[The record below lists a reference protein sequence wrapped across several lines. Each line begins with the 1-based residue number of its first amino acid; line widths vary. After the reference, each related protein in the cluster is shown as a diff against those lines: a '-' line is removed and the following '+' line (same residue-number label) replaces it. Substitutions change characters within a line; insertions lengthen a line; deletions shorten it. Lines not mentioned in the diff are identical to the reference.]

1 MAQRPQSTSAQQQP
15 FINLVEVEQLAKATL
30 PKMAYDY
37 FAAGAETEQT
47 VGDNRSAF
55 GQYRILPRILVDVS
69 KVSTSCN
76 MFGYSMAMPLLVA
89 PMAMHGLA
97 HSDKELGTARAA
109 AAVNIPMCVST
120 MANMS
125 LQEVA
130 AQAQH
135 PCMLFQLYVI
145 RDRQIVEG
153 WVRQAEA
160 AGYKALMITVDAP
173 RLGRRE
179 ADERNRFRLP
189 DHLHMANLQVLA
201 EKRAAGQPGSTALL
215 DARDSSHS
223 SGLFELFAREVD
235 DTLTWEAIPWLRSI
249 TKLPIYIKGVLS
261 PADALLAL
269 QHGVDGIVVSNHGGR
284 QLDYSPAAL
293 DMLPGVVAAVGGRLP
308 VLMDGGIRRGTDVLK
323 ALALGASAVLLG
335 RPVIYGLAVGGQQGV
350 QQVLQTIQPRTRS
363 TPSRHSRALKAHKD
377 TQLRQPAW
385 QQHQQQQV
393 AVAAAAACAAPP
405 LAAPGAAQQQAA
417 YPRGSSG
424 VPNPLAGELPHMQA
438 VSAADVHGAARSNAS
453 STSLPL
459 VALEHDE
466 GMLSPN
472 GSLHS
477 SGVRHLTSDDDASL
491 IRDNSVPSHAYGRP
505 EPAPYKPVAGP
516 GSTAHVTVQLAPINT
531 RRVDKDE
538 LPQLV
543 HDQDQQQ
550 QQQPED
556 AWQHVTLAAD
566 GRGDAAAG
574 GANAGHDDDN
584 ASSCAGIVPPGSQQ
598 PLPPF
603 WGQLTLRAVLV
614 GLVVGFGFVLLNM
627 RLALVTGLTANLQVV
642 IAGACWALLRCY
654 TALLGRDMACIRTL
668 TAPEVSVAA
677 STALAVSSSA
687 AAAGF
692 GSVLL
697 ALQEPVAQRVGSSIP
712 GNLPSLVWQLGYWRL
727 VGYMMMVGLSGALLV
742 LPFRKLLFARP
753 SMTFAT
759 GAAAGQLLNAL
770 HTPAMSYHGHKQM
783 ARFAQWSAIS
793 FVFSGYQWVF
803 NHPACNGFRRF
814 PTFGLQALRYTW
826 NFDFA
831 LPFVGLGILAPISV
845 AWSMLLGGLLSWGL
859 LWPLLSRMEGTWFP
873 QRLEPWDIRGAY
885 GYYLTV
891 AMALLLSD
899 AAYHMVKG
907 IVGAVL
913 ARRIAAGCGKDGA
926 AVVCEEQ
933 RTATGR
939 AAVLD
944 ELEHAAEAAAA
955 GAGKKRSKGKG
966 KGGKSPW
973 MVEALRIVETDTLS
987 DASSLQF
994 SMAAMERALRQHIF
1008 MSDGMRGWHAVL
1020 GFLALAAAAAFAL
1033 PALVS
1038 TGAATATTTL
1048 SAAQAAAGH
1057 LRVYHVLIAG
1067 VLAAV
1072 AGLANA
1078 RGAGVTDLNM
1088 ADAYAK
1094 IGMLVF
1100 AAWAG
1105 QGAGSAGTAL
1115 ACGGLLLGVSTTA
1128 VNALYAWRAGFMA
1141 MASPTAIFIAH
1152 MIGLAASCLLTPA
1165 AWMLFDQSAGPA
1177 GVMGS
1182 VSSSSLLAA
1191 DGFFASPMAAIFRQT
1206 AVLATAGVSALPAHA
1221 LWVAFSALIV
1231 GVALNALRDTLPMQ
1245 LRGVVPIP
1253 AAVGVVFMSGASIAV
1268 DLAVGAAARIFWRLR
1283 YPRSADAYALVV
1295 GCALIA
1301 GEGLWGLGKG
1311 LLAAFGVQAPICM
1324 TFSVPPRV

>member
-1 MAQRPQSTSAQQQP
+1 MAAAPAAAGGSGSSSSMRRTPSVTFIEPPPTVREEQPSARIRYSQLFKSMTGGSFISGGGISDADFSKHAFDSAAQPAKPAMKHAPRGQQQQQ
-15 FINLVEVEQLAKATL
+15 QLY
-30 PKMAYDY
+30 P
-37 FAAGAETEQT
+37 Q
-47 VGDNRSAF
+47 VNS
-55 GQYRILPRILVDVS
+55 
-69 KVSTSCN
+69 
-76 MFGYSMAMPLLVA
+76 
-89 PMAMHGLA
+89 
-97 HSDKELGTARAA
+97 AA
-109 AAVNIPMCVST
+109 AATYQSHGGAALVS
-120 MANMS
+120 
-125 LQEVA
+125 
-130 AQAQH
+130 
-135 PCMLFQLYVI
+135 
-145 RDRQIVEG
+145 
-153 WVRQAEA
+153 
-160 AGYKALMITVDAP
+160 ALGGM
-173 RLGRRE
+173 
-179 ADERNRFRLP
+179 
-189 DHLHMANLQVLA
+189 
-201 EKRAAGQPGSTALL
+201 
-215 DARDSSHS
+215 
-223 SGLFELFAREVD
+223 
-235 DTLTWEAIPWLRSI
+235 AIPPPCPPA
-249 TKLPIYIKGVLS
+249 LP
-261 PADALLAL
+261 
-269 QHGVDGIVVSNHGGR
+269 
-284 QLDYSPAAL
+284 
-293 DMLPGVVAAVGGRLP
+293 P
-308 VLMDGGIRRGTDVLK
+308 VNS
-323 ALALGASAVLLG
+323 LGS
-335 RPVIYGLAVGGQQGV
+335 
-350 QQVLQTIQPRTRS
+350 
-363 TPSRHSRALKAHKD
+363 
-377 TQLRQPAW
+377 
-385 QQHQQQQV
+385 
-393 AVAAAAACAAPP
+393 
-405 LAAPGAAQQQAA
+405 AAPGAAQQQAA

-759 GAAAGQLLNAL
+759 GAAAGQLLNTL

-1253 AAVGVVFMSGASIAV
+1253 AAVGVVFISGASIAV